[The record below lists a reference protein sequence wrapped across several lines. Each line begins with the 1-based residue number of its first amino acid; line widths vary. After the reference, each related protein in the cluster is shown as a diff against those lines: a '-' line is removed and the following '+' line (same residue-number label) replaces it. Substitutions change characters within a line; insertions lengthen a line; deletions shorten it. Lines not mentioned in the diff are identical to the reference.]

1 MLARTVLVSAT
12 IAKDRMSINT
22 IKCGTMSGYNH
33 HTRKLR
39 ETPCEACREAM
50 RAHWRQQRVER
61 NTEINVLRRAW
72 RQRTPGGNRRGRRYK
87 GEVGLYS
94 DIQVVEMYG
103 ARCHICNGPIDL
115 DAPRQCGKLGWEKS
129 LHIDHVFPLSKGGLD
144 TIENVR
150 PSHGQ
155 CNIIKWATI

>member
-1 MLARTVLVSAT
+1 
-12 IAKDRMSINT
+12 
-22 IKCGTMSGYNH
+22 MSGYNV
-33 HTRKLR
+33 HTRKLK
-39 ETPCEACREAM
+39 EQPCDACREAM
-50 RAHWRQQRVER
+50 RAHWKQQRVNR
-61 NTEINVLRRAW
+61 NESINTLRRAW

-115 DAPRQCGKLGWEKS
+115 DAPRQCGKSGWEKS

-155 CNIIKWATI
+155 CNIIKWATVS

>member
-1 MLARTVLVSAT
+1 MTTPL
-12 IAKDRMSINT
+12 DQ
-22 IKCGTMSGYNH
+22 CGTLNGYNIH
-33 HTRKLR
+33 RRKLI
-39 ETPCEACREAM
+39 EEPCEPCREAM
-50 RAHWRQQRVER
+50 KAYWKRMRVER
-61 NTEINVLRRAW
+61 NKEINVLRRAW

-94 DIQVVEMYG
+94 DIEVVQMYG
-103 ARCHICNGPIDL
+103 ARCHICLGPIDL
-115 DAPRQCGKLGWEKS
+115 DAPRQCGKPGWEKS

-155 CNIIKWATI
+155 CNIVKWATISEE

>member
-1 MLARTVLVSAT
+1 MPVRIVLATAQFANNMTTNLH
-12 IAKDRMSINT
+12 N
-22 IKCGTMSGYNH
+22 CGTMSGYNI
-33 HTRKLR
+33 HTRKLK
-39 ETPCEACREAM
+39 EQPCDACREAM
-50 RAHWRQQRVER
+50 RAHWKQQRVNRKEPI
-61 NTEINVLRRAW
+61 NTLRRAW

-115 DAPRQCGKLGWEKS
+115 DAPRQCGKSGWEKS

-155 CNIIKWATI
+155 CNIIKWATVS